1 MTVRNLLG
9 VKVTVLGSGTCVPSL
24 TRSAC
29 SLLMTMG
36 ASRLLFDIGPG
47 TMRRLL
53 EAGTTVQEVS
63 HLLLSHF
70 HPDHSGEL
78 AAFIFANKY
87 PENVRR
93 RTPLKL
99 IGGPGLHDFF
109 RKLQAVYGQW
119 IALDAGLLDLVE
131 FDTEGCAP
139 LVHDDFQL
147 AARGVVHNRESL
159 AYRVTSSEDISV
171 VYSGDTDF
179 SDSLVALARGCDLLI
194 CESAMPD
201 GLKLAGHLTPRL
213 AGTIA
218 AQAGARRLMLTHF
231 YPECDEVDL
240 RAQCRDAYKGPVL
253 LAEDLM
259 TVVLGT
265 ESACEADAG
274 RSAIRPWA
282 PGA

>member
-1 MTVRNLLG
+1 MTGRKPSG
-9 VKVTVLGSGTCVPSL
+9 IKITVLGSGTCVPSL

-29 SLLMTMG
+29 SLLMAMG
-36 ASRLLFDIGPG
+36 DSRLLFDVGPG

-87 PENVRR
+87 PENARR
-93 RTPLKL
+93 RTPLQL
-99 IGGPGLHDFF
+99 IGGPGLRDFF
-109 RKLQAVYGQW
+109 QKLRMVYGQW
-119 IALDAGLLDLVE
+119 IALEAGLLDLVE
-131 FDTEGCAP
+131 FDTERRDG
-139 LVHDDFQL
+139 LVQADFRL
-147 AARGVVHNRESL
+147 ATCGVVHNRESL

-179 SDSLVALARGCDLLI
+179 SDSLIALARECDLLI

-213 AGTIA
+213 AGAIA
-218 AQAGARRLMLTHF
+218 TQAGVRRLMLTHF

-240 RAQCRDAYKGPVL
+240 RAQCRNTYNGPVL

-265 ESACEADAG
+265 EASSGMRDG
-274 RSAIRPWA
+274 QT
-282 PGA
+282 G